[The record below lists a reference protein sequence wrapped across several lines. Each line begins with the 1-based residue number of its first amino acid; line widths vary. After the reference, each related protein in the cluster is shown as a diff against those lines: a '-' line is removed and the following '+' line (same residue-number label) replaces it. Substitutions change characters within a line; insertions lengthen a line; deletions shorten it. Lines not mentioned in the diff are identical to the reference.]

1 MAVSKDARLDKRHRK
16 MNSYVYMLR
25 CADGSYYVGKTD
37 RPLAERIGDH
47 GAGLGGRYTSS
58 RRPVTLVWSQD
69 FDRYSDAVAAERQIK
84 GWRRVKKEA
93 LIRGEWVQLPESA
106 KRSTVLRD
114 GASRRS
120 PADRSSAPPQD
131 EALRDEVSGRDPA
144 DRSSTS
150 PQDEALRDEVSGGD
164 PADRSSTSPQDE
176 ALRDEV
182 SGGDPADRSSAPP
195 QDEAVLGA
203 TNTTLHPEEG
213 VEEAR
218 RAVSKRPSRRTERL
232 SQKTATPEN
241 ALFERQDAETDAAFD
256 ITVYL
261 PYLIN
266 RTGVELAGAFSREIG
281 HHGVTLQMW
290 RVLAALHH
298 RDGLRISDLA
308 GLTSIEIST
317 LSRLI
322 GKMERQGLAT
332 RGRGPQADGRVVAVF
347 LTPAGRAA
355 TRAILPVAQR
365 YETVALAGFTADE
378 AAALKQMLIR
388 VYANLAGEALDSA
401 A

>member
-1 MAVSKDARLDKRHRK
+1 MAVSKDARLDKRHRI

-84 GWRRVKKEA
+84 GWRRAKKEA
-93 LIRGEWVQLPESA
+93 LIRGEWVRLPELA

-120 PADRSSAPPQD
+120 
-131 EALRDEVSGRDPA
+131 
-144 DRSSTS
+144 
-150 PQDEALRDEVSGGD
+150 
-164 PADRSSTSPQDE
+164 
-176 ALRDEV
+176 
-182 SGGDPADRSSAPP
+182 PADRSSAPP

-232 SQKTATPEN
+232 SRKTATPEN

-308 GLTSIEIST
+308 GLTSIDIST

-322 GKMERQGLAT
+322 GKMEKRCLVT
-332 RGRGPQADGRVVAVF
+332 RRRSPEADGRVVTVVV
-347 LTPAGRAA
+347 TPAGQAA
-355 TRAILPVAQR
+355 TRAIVPVAQR
-365 YETVALAGFTADE
+365 YETMALAGFTADE

-388 VYANLAGEALDSA
+388 VYANLAGDALDSA

>member
-1 MAVSKDARLDKRHRK
+1 MAVSKDEMAVSKDARLDKRHRK

-131 EALRDEVSGRDPA
+131 EAVRGE
-144 DRSSTS
+144 
-150 PQDEALRDEVSGGD
+150 
-164 PADRSSTSPQDE
+164 
-176 ALRDEV
+176 
-182 SGGDPADRSSAPP
+182 
-195 QDEAVLGA
+195 
-203 TNTTLHPEEG
+203 TNTILHPEEG

-218 RAVSKRPSRRTERL
+218 QRRLEIPVSKDARHEGSNALTERH
-232 SQKTATPEN
+232 SHGPGT
-241 ALFERQDAETDAAFD
+241 AFD
-256 ITVYL
+256 LTAYL

-266 RTGVELAGAFSREIG
+266 RTGVELAGAFSREIA

-308 GLTSIEIST
+308 GLTSIDIST

-322 GKMERQGLAT
+322 GKMEKRRLVT
-332 RGRGPQADGRVVAVF
+332 RRRSPEADGRVVTVAVA
-347 LTPAGRAA
+347 PAGHAA

-365 YETVALAGFTADE
+365 YETMALAGFTADE

-388 VYANLAGEALDSA
+388 VYGNLSGDALDSA